1 MYQVR
6 KIDLRQSRLLR
17 IHSRE
22 LRFLA
27 LVLVTC
33 CLIALQL
40 SENLRLQGLAGSDWR
55 TVDLPALQRRIDA
68 GDLSDHEATWYHPA
82 KEQERR
88 ASGAGQQP

>member
-1 MYQVR
+1 MYQR
-6 KIDLRQSRLLR
+6 HNIDSGQSRLLR

-82 KEQERR
+82 TEQERR

>member
-1 MYQVR
+1 MYQR
-6 KIDLRQSRLLR
+6 HKLDSGQSRLLR

-82 KEQERR
+82 TEQERR